1 MSVDIVIL
9 HVNRSGAYIHELNI
23 YQRYTTGGEARP
35 EEILMNFRTGV
46 LLPLPVQTLLSKHV
60 FSYIC
65 SRKACVLKYQST
77 CFPIVL
83 VRAISTVAH
92 VTMQNC
98 AHGLFSSRHGLG

>member
-46 LLPLPVQTLLSKHV
+46 LLPLPVQNL
-60 FSYIC
+60 
-65 SRKACVLKYQST
+65 
-77 CFPIVL
+77 
-83 VRAISTVAH
+83 IS
-92 VTMQNC
+92 NDI
-98 AHGLFSSRHGLG
+98 LN